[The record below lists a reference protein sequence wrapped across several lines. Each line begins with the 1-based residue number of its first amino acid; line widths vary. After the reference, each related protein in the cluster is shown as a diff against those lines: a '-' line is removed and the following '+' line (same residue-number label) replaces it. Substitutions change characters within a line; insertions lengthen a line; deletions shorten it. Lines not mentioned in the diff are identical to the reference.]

1 MERVRDPH
9 FEPVEFFGGDEIG
22 HDLDAEGRGERDQR
36 AFGDP
41 GESREVVRHDAQGV
55 ATPPDERA
63 VVALDDETFGR
74 DDHGFVRAGVVCGGS
89 EHFEPLEVGPF
100 DQRSCARIV
109 VGRDEPRGFGA
120 VRGRTPQQ
128 TEDRPGVACDEFDPR
143 EPGSL
148 FGEHLDGCGEEAR
161 RLVAEG
167 RVVGLHRGDEPC
179 LVHVE
184 GEHPTGIQQP
194 GVAHEDFPPRRGDQR
209 VQRAVLPLESLRLA
223 HSIKRMGQHVSR
235 IALDRW
241 IPAERVVESF
251 GEREDV
257 LWFDAGVESDEQGVL
272 PREGHPERTLVGW
285 GSELLQ
291 ASAVDPGALEA
302 VWDRVAAD
310 TSGERGDED
319 PLGWWGWVGY
329 GAGAGL
335 LEPGDAQWA
344 EALGDPEDPDVSLLR
359 VDRALVYDHAQGS
372 VTLVVRGDHRP
383 WAAQFV
389 AWWAGVAA
397 VERAPK
403 PSPVAQVDRVAV
415 AEWADSGSHY
425 LELIARCQE
434 AIREGD
440 AFVVCLTT
448 SVSVREI
455 PDDDVTL
462 YGRLRHSSPAPRA
475 VFARLGGIS
484 LLGSSPETFLT
495 VSADGVATASPI
507 KGTRPRGENPVADE
521 RLAHELR
528 DSEKEHAENI
538 MIVDL
543 LRNDLGRV
551 AVPGTVEVTSLV
563 ATRSYTHV
571 HQLVSTIRARLR
583 PGVTGVD
590 AVRATFPPGSM
601 TGAPKHSV
609 VGLLSRLEAAPRGVY
624 SGVVGRFGTDGSVDL
639 SVVIRS
645 IVFDAAS
652 RVARVGVGGGITSS
666 SVPLDELAE
675 IRTKAAPLLD
685 VLGAFE
691 AVQAGDAPPCGAAR
705 DVSVI

>member
-1 MERVRDPH
+1 MSGCTECL
-9 FEPVEFFGGDEIG
+9 EPVE
-22 HDLDAEGRGERDQR
+22 
-36 AFGDP
+36 
-41 GESREVVRHDAQGV
+41 
-55 ATPPDERA
+55 
-63 VVALDDETFGR
+63 
-74 DDHGFVRAGVVCGGS
+74 
-89 EHFEPLEVGPF
+89 VGAF
-100 DQRSCARIV
+100 DQGSRARIV
-109 VGRDEPRGFGA
+109 VGRDEPRGFRAG
-120 VRGRTPQQ
+120 RGLSQQ
-128 TEDRPGVACDEFDPR
+128 QAELRRVGTFDEFDPG
-143 EPGSL
+143 EPGAL
-148 FGEHLDGCGEEAR
+148 VGHCVDGCGEEER
-161 RLVAEG
+161 RLLAAG
-167 RVVGLHRGDEPC
+167 RVMVLHGGDEAC
-179 LVHVE
+179 FVHVE
-184 GEHPTGIQQP
+184 GENPAGIQQP
-194 GVAHEDFPPRRGDQR
+194 GVAHEHFASRRHDLG

-241 IPAERVVESF
+241 IPAERVVETF

-257 LWFDAGVESDEQGVL
+257 LWFDAGVESDVQGVL
-272 PREGHPERTLVGW
+272 PREGHPGRTLVGW
-285 GSELLQ
+285 GGELLQ
-291 ASAVDPGALEA
+291 ASAVEPGALEV
-302 VWDRVAAD
+302 VWRRVAAD
-310 TSGERGDED
+310 TSGEQGDED

-329 GAGAGL
+329 GAGADL

-344 EALGDPEDPDVSLLR
+344 EALGDPRDPDLSLLR

-372 VTLVVRGDHRP
+372 VTLVVGGDQGP
-383 WAAQFV
+383 WVAQFV
-389 AWWAGVAA
+389 TWWAEAAA
-397 VERAPK
+397 VERSSQSVRVA
-403 PSPVAQVDRVAV
+403 PVAGAAV
-415 AEWADSGSHY
+415 AEWADSGRHY
-425 LELIARCQE
+425 LDLIAQCQE
-434 AIREGD
+434 SIREGD

-448 SVSVREI
+448 SVSVREVA
-455 PDDDVTL
+455 DDDVTL
-462 YGRLRHSSPAPRA
+462 YGRLRRSSPAPRA

-484 LLGSSPETFLT
+484 LLGSSPETFLI

-528 DSEKEHAENI
+528 DSEKERAENV

-571 HQLVSTIRARLR
+571 HQLVSTVQARLR
-583 PGVTGVD
+583 QGVSGVD
-590 AVRATFPPGSM
+590 VVRATFPPGSM

-609 VGLLSRLEAAPRGVY
+609 VGLLSRLEAAPRGIY

-645 IVFDAAS
+645 IVFDRES

-685 VLGAFE
+685 VLGASE
-691 AVQAGDAPPCGAAR
+691 PVREGDAPPCGAAL